1 MKIGLI
7 VDNPQRD
14 LPGTVALAVEL
25 LNNNLKPYL
34 IPGNLRSYEAGKI
47 KPEYI
52 LLPNLRWP
60 YVKLAKFLKNNGVRV
75 GVIESEGGF
84 VNQTSDLLQT
94 YDRNI
99 NYDNLVDD
107 WFFWGPKFK
116 NSFIEHLGLN
126 RDQCH
131 VVGNPKFDL
140 YKLKKKNKF
149 KKKILIA
156 TGFPFYNNILG
167 KEETWNSEKKHN
179 ISEKDLKRDYANQK
193 KQFSEAI
200 KFIKDISGK
209 YPDYEFVIR
218 PHPFERLQSYTE
230 ELNFKNITID
240 NSKFSHQELSETSL
254 LIHFISSLAYESSLY
269 NLNNIAIKNMIPKN
283 TINSDNP
290 LLEITRFAENK
301 EELIK
306 NLENYINFKND
317 SNISLEKYV
326 YYDNKVTSSELISSV
341 ISKNR
346 MTKVNKNQMDKLIY
360 GFISN
365 ENLSYPKYQL
375 RRIFNIK
382 LKYRLNLQN
391 RVKNW
396 KKSFKHFSLQE
407 VESVIADLGSNVVLN
422 YFDKDRTS
430 IELQSEK

>member
-7 VDNPQRD
+7 VDSPQRD
-14 LPGTVALAVEL
+14 LPGTVALAIEL
-25 LNNNLKPYL
+25 LNNNLKPFL
-34 IPGNLRSYEAGKI
+34 VPGNLRSYEIGKI
-47 KPEYI
+47 KPDYV

-60 YVKLAKFLKNNGVRV
+60 YMKLAKFLKYNGVGV

-84 VNQTSDLLQT
+84 VNQTTDLLQT

-116 NSFIEHLGLN
+116 NSFIDYLGLN
-126 RDQCH
+126 RSQCH

-140 YKLKKKNKF
+140 YKLKKENNF

-167 KEETWNSEKKHN
+167 KEETWKSEKKHN
-179 ISEKDLKRDYANQK
+179 ISEKDLKRDYGNQK

-200 KFIKDISGK
+200 KFINDISQK

-218 PHPFERLQSYTE
+218 PHPFENLYTYIE
-230 ELNFKNITID
+230 ELHFENVTID
-240 NSKFSHQELSETSL
+240 NSKFSHQALSETSL
-254 LIHFISSLAYESSLY
+254 LIHFISSLAYEASLY
-269 NLNNIAIKNMIPKN
+269 NLNNIAIKNMIPEN
-283 TINSDNP
+283 TLNSNNP
-290 LLEITRFAENK
+290 LLEITRFAQNK
-301 EELIK
+301 EELIN

-317 SNISLEKYV
+317 LNISLENYV
-326 YYDNKVTSSELISSV
+326 YHDTDATSSELISSV
-341 ISKNR
+341 ISKYKII
-346 MTKVNKNQMDKLIY
+346 KVNKNQLDKLIY

-365 ENLSYPKYQL
+365 ENLSYSKYKL

-382 LKYRLNLQN
+382 LKFRLNLQN
-391 RVKNW
+391 RVKLE
-396 KKSFKHFSLQE
+396 KSFKHFSLKE
-407 VESVIADLGSNVVLN
+407 VESIIADLGSNIVLN
-422 YFDKDRTS
+422 YFDKDKTS